1 MTDKDRERGGD
12 FEGIL
17 NMTVLRDDNVDLSVT
32 GIDVGLGEAAEGGG
46 LAAESSNPLHT
57 LAHARRCTLPT
68 IGALPCRV
76 FLHLIE
82 RTQLI
87 FGR

>member
-1 MTDKDRERGGD
+1 MDKEQERGSD
-12 FEGIL
+12 FSGIL
-17 NMTVLRDDNVDLSVT
+17 HETLLRDDNVDLSVT
-32 GIDVGLGEAAEGGG
+32 VIDVGLGEAAEGGG